1 MREFCNAIDLFH
13 ISDIQSVSGSVITLK
28 PGRNFVTL
36 EASSELTLEPK
47 EETSD
52 AGILYNIQENI
63 TIEKV
68 PDNIKHQYHTL
79 QSVILQVHTTDSG
92 KITLGSLEYPA
103 RVSITAHLQHD
114 KLNLALKTPE
124 SPF

>member
-13 ISDIQSVSGSVITLK
+13 VSDIQSVSGNVITLK
-28 PGRNFVTL
+28 PGRNVVTL

-68 PDNIKHQYHTL
+68 PDNIKHRYRAA
-79 QSVILQVHTTDSG
+79 QSVILQVHTTAST
-92 KITLGSLEYPA
+92 KITLGSFEYPA
-103 RVSITAHLQHD
+103 RASITAHLQQD